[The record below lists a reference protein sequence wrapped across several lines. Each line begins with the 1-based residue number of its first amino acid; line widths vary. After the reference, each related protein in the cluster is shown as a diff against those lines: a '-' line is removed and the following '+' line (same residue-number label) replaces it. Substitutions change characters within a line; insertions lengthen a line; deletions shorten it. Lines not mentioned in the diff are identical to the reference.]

1 MASAWKGYGQ
11 ARWSSVFEVVPVPC
25 TGLSCCSKK
34 WTLRYVRPP
43 PRNTASLSRH
53 SSTNQLENVFPTSK
67 SNPSTLRVFLPFFL
81 PFFSLCPPYHHAA
94 RWRRVSCVC
103 ESHKPS
109 GVSRHLIYDSVE
121 HRREGLDDISW
132 IFGMC
137 EWRTI
142 FLASRTSLRSLF
154 SVQLANQSLFGRE

>member
-53 SSTNQLENVFPTSK
+53 SSTNQLENVFPASK
-67 SNPSTLRVFLPFFL
+67 SNPSTLPIFLPFSL
-81 PFFSLCPPYHHAA
+81 PFLSLSMFSMSARGKMETSFLCL
-94 RWRRVSCVC
+94 RILQSLRRVALLDLWFRGTSTRR
-103 ESHKPS
+103 
-109 GVSRHLIYDSVE
+109 SRRYLMDLWNVRME
-121 HRREGLDDISW
+121 EDF
-132 IFGMC
+132 FGI
-137 EWRTI
+137 ENLVT
-142 FLASRTSLRSLF
+142 
-154 SVQLANQSLFGRE
+154 